1 MEACA
6 RAGAVAGCGVAWST
20 VGVRAAVSSWGRW
33 AEPGG
38 VTLGRLP
45 MGCCGVPCEA
55 AAGAGCPCWGSSP
68 SGVGEGSILLSSF
81 S

>member
-20 VGVRAAVSSWGRW
+20 FGAKVAASSWGLR
-33 AEPGG
+33 AEPGEIY
-38 VTLGRLP
+38 LGRLP
-45 MGCCGVPCEA
+45 MGCCGVSCGA
-55 AAGAGCPCWGSSP
+55 AAGAGCSCWGSSP
-68 SGVGEGSILLSSF
+68 SGVVRGCIFLSSL